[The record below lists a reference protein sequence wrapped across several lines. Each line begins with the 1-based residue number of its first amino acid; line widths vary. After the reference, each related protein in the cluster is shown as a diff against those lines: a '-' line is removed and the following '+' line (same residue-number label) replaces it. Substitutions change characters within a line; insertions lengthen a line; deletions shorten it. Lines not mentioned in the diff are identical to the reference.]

1 MANSSPGFDNDLAAR
16 TALLNAFSRAALVF
30 VAGILVWGFNRI
42 DSSLE
47 KLNDSLKQVQ
57 ISIGRLEI
65 ERDGIKERL
74 SALDARIAGREGSPP
89 PALGSGDN
97 RLPPK

>member
-1 MANSSPGFDNDLAAR
+1 MLTTGNLSPTDPDSIAR
-16 TALLNAFSRAALVF
+16 SAILNAISRGVLVF

-74 SALDARIAGREGSPP
+74 NALDARLTGRES
-89 PALGSGDN
+89 A
-97 RLPPK
+97 PK